1 MKHNKIHSPFYKLEI
16 IKNCVVEYTQLDITS
31 TCRKRPYVYARALYF
46 QLSRD
51 FTRHSL
57 QDIGA
62 MVNKDHASVLHGL
75 KTFKLFYIWEEKYWI
90 ELYHVI
96 RLKFKKEFNFANRF
110 THLSVEE
117 KFDLLLHHHINLKEK
132 YYKLKETKEKIT

>member
-1 MKHNKIHSPFYKLEI
+1 MKHHKIHSPFYKLEI

-31 TCRKRPYVYARALYF
+31 TSRKRPYVYARALYF

-51 FTRHSL
+51 FTPHSL

-75 KTFKLFYIWEEKYWI
+75 KTFKL
-90 ELYHVI
+90 
-96 RLKFKKEFNFANRF
+96 
-110 THLSVEE
+110 S
-117 KFDLLLHHHINLKEK
+117 FDLTLVGINSIACSSF
-132 YYKLKETKEKIT
+132 KLFI